1 MPKVYRAIV
10 IGAGPAG
17 LNAARFLQDDCLVI
31 DKKKELGLPV
41 QCGEG
46 ISLHALERENLEIQS
61 DWIAANITQIKR
73 IMPNGM
79 HWGNKRDE
87 PYAFVLYRDKF
98 EKYLAGLVSCE
109 ICLDTRVAKLQ
120 RENTVWKL
128 TTSQNKIYWADY
140 IIGADGP
147 LSMVARSVYGYKYR
161 LIPGINYEVHFK
173 QPVLME
179 ELRMYFG
186 NDTAPKGYGWIF
198 PCSKYSA
205 NVGLL
210 IKTEDKVRKYY
221 DNFLARIVEP
231 LYGDFSLGRQKSGA
245 LPISGFPKIVAKEN
259 TLLVGDAGAF
269 TDPLFS
275 GGMSLALLTG
285 RLAAESIN
293 NGNVRQ
299 YQAEIDNLPFT
310 GQELVKAQ
318 EIFYGFDDD
327 TLSQLGEVLHDRSTS
342 YINTEEGQRAFMSKS
357 MIKMHLGNIAEFAKT
372 WQAAKA
378 FLW

>member
-1 MPKVYRAIV
+1 MPKAYHAIV
-10 IGAGPAG
+10 LGAGPAG
-17 LNAARFLQDDCLVI
+17 LNAARFLQNDCLVI
-31 DKKKELGLPV
+31 DKKKEIGVPV

-46 ISLHALERENLEIQS
+46 ISLYALERENLAIQS

-79 HWGNKRDE
+79 HWGNKRDK

-98 EKYLAGLVSCE
+98 EQYLADLVSCE
-109 ICLDTRVAKLQ
+109 ICLDTRVVNLH
-120 RENTVWKL
+120 RENALWKL

-147 LSMVARSVYGYKYR
+147 RSMVARTVFDYKCR

-186 NDTAPKGYGWIF
+186 NDIAPRGYGWIF
-198 PCSKYSA
+198 PCSEYSA
-205 NVGLL
+205 NIGLL
-210 IKTEDKVRKYY
+210 VKTKDKVRKYY
-221 DNFLARIVEP
+221 DRFLSRIVKP
-231 LYGDFSLGRQKSGA
+231 LYGDFSLGQQKSGT
-245 LPISGFPKIVAKEN
+245 LPISGFPKAVAKEN
-259 TLLVGDAGAF
+259 ALLAGDAGAF
-269 TDPLFS
+269 TDPIFS

-293 NGNVRQ
+293 TGNARQ
-299 YQAEIDNLPFT
+299 YQESIESLPFT
-310 GQELVKAQ
+310 GPELLKAQ
-318 EIFYGFDDD
+318 EIFYGFDDE
-327 TLSQLGEVLHDRSTS
+327 TLNQLGEVLHDRSTS
-342 YINTEEGQRAFMSKS
+342 YLDTEEGQRVFMSKPR
-357 MIKMHLGNIAEFAKT
+357 IKEHMGGIAEFAKT
-372 WQAAKA
+372 WQKAKT

>member
-310 GQELVKAQ
+310 GQELLKAQ

>member
-1 MPKVYRAIV
+1 MPKVYHAIV

-46 ISLHALERENLEIQS
+46 ISLHALERENLDLQS
-61 DWIAANITQIKR
+61 DWIATNITQIKR

-109 ICLDTRVAKLQ
+109 ICLDTRVVKLQ
-120 RENTVWKL
+120 RENAVWKL

-186 NDTAPKGYGWIF
+186 NDIAPKGYGWIF
-198 PCSKYSA
+198 PCSEYSV

-221 DNFLARIVEP
+221 DNFLTRIVEP
-231 LYGDFSLGRQKSGA
+231 LYGDFNLGRQKSGA

-259 TLLVGDAGAF
+259 TFLVGDAGAF
-269 TDPLFS
+269 TDPIFS

-310 GQELVKAQ
+310 GQELLKAQ
-318 EIFYGFDDD
+318 EIFYGFDDA
-327 TLSQLGEVLHDRSTS
+327 TLSQLGEVLHDKSTS
-342 YINTEEGQRAFMSKS
+342 YINTEEGQRAVMSKS
-357 MIKMHLGNIAEFAKT
+357 KIKKHLRNIAEFAKT

>member
-1 MPKVYRAIV
+1 MPKVYHAIV
-10 IGAGPAG
+10 LGAGPAG

-79 HWGNKRDE
+79 HWVNKRDE

-109 ICLDTRVAKLQ
+109 ICLDTRVVKLH
-120 RENTVWKL
+120 RENAVWKL

-221 DNFLARIVEP
+221 DNFLTGIVEP
-231 LYGDFSLGRQKSGA
+231 LFGDFSLGRQKSGA

-310 GQELVKAQ
+310 GQELLKAQ

-357 MIKMHLGNIAEFAKT
+357 KIKMHLGNIAEFAKT